1 MGQLASILPGIKVRQ
16 TFIPNKDDIQ
26 CPITGPSSDKDPVLT
41 TPGLGVF
48 QATPPETALM
58 ELHCRDPLPLSELF
72 STTSDPSIHG
82 ASMQP
87 TPPNW

>member
-1 MGQLASILPGIKVRQ
+1 MSNA
-16 TFIPNKDDIQ
+16 
-26 CPITGPSSDKDPVLT
+26 PITGPSSEKDPVLT

-72 STTSDPSIHG
+72 SSTSDPSIHG
-82 ASMQP
+82 ASMEP